1 MVINVATFLEE
12 RGLLQEFINHAN
24 NVEQWLRDDREEV
37 LNYTII
43 WDEMPSRESAWCRA
57 DSDWRCIVD
66 ENPNATVVFTVA
78 PKRRLRR
85 RRTAND

>member
-12 RGLLQEFINHAN
+12 RGLLQEFINHVDEEKWIRN
-24 NVEQWLRDDREEV
+24 DDREEV
-37 LNYTII
+37 LNYAII
-43 WDEMPSRESAWCRA
+43 WDEMPSKYIVWSKVDE
-57 DSDWRCIVD
+57 DWRRLV
-66 ENPNATVVFTVA
+66 EVNPNATIVFTVE